1 MLNLTALNYL
11 RSICLKY
18 QIQAMR
24 VCQFQS
30 QTLYNFTT
38 MPVIQA
44 TPQVQVPSP
53 EQTVPSEENIMERP
67 VLSVSEETRHRSMRI
82 QAKPKSLIEEM

>member
-1 MLNLTALNYL
+1 
-11 RSICLKY
+11 
-18 QIQAMR
+18 
-24 VCQFQS
+24 
-30 QTLYNFTT
+30 